1 MSLNFTERKS
11 AFNNQRFPVNRLI
24 HYIQWSASKP
34 FVNWIMQIPLPTL
47 TAQPFIRCTLSEG
60 LFKYRKQVHT
70 TYWMS
75 WTHNEDKCSDTDT
88 WIRDVI
94 RTSAELRGKPLF
106 PLRKGLYFICL
117 LSFSWFALTAVRSR
131 KRRVFR
137 TVFFHFT
144 FSNTLEGVFTVYAT
158 RKASM
163 SQTLMKNSRCTWH
176 SIPVSCRV
184 FSFRKFNK
192 VKVRG
197 ETFC

>member
-94 RTSAELRGKPLF
+94 RTSAEMRGKPLF
-106 PLRKGLYFICL
+106 PPRKGLYFICL
-117 LSFSWFALTAVRSR
+117 LSFSWFALTNDEFSAPYSFTSLSQIPLKVSLPFMQHEKHLCLRRSWKIHAVLGTA
-131 KRRVFR
+131 F
-137 TVFFHFT
+137 
-144 FSNTLEGVFTVYAT
+144 L
-158 RKASM
+158 
-163 SQTLMKNSRCTWH
+163 
-176 SIPVSCRV
+176 
-184 FSFRKFNK
+184 
-192 VKVRG
+192 
-197 ETFC
+197 